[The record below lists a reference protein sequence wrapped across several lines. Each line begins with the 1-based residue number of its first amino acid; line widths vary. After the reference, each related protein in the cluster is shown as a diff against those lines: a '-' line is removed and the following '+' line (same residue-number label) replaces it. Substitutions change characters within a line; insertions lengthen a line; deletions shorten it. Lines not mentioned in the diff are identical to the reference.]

1 MVEPIRPV
9 PGSST
14 WVKLTSECVVVRER
28 RATRRV
34 RLEDVVDLKVRPKR
48 GPRTS
53 DPIREGRL
61 VLVTKDLKRVVL
73 PVRDKRLYWGL
84 KALLAARDG
93 ETDRLIR
100 YLTELLRIAGRPPL
114 AERRDGRVLL
124 RWPWLELELPVERA
138 ETVYRRLLSEW
149 KELLESDEYD
159 HDLSREGRP
168 RWVALSVPLAP
179 AVMLVGVHRKLVV
192 QASSVLMMGTKVAVK
207 GLGRVLGP
215 GIYPALRDAGIGLV
229 SVLPWLAL
237 FACLYWLLARRVLS
251 TVDDELLRFVL
262 TQRLAVMGAA
272 TGLWCLLAPF
282 AARTYAL
289 PFAVIA
295 AWVSVIPAVQ
305 TMLACLQDPERFAI
319 ASVKMGTCVR
329 LTFAAGACAAL
340 VAAVIGGPV
349 AGGAMELISAVA
361 YAYVVSRRVE
371 TASDLADNVWI
382 PDDQR
387 ADRTAR
393 AGD

>member
-14 WVKLTSECVVVRER
+14 WVKLTPGCVIVRER
-28 RATRRV
+28 GTTRRV

-61 VLVTKDLKRVVL
+61 VLVTKDLERVVL
-73 PVRDKRLYWGL
+73 PVRDERLYWGL

-93 ETDRLIR
+93 ETDRLVR

-114 AERRDGRVLL
+114 AERRGGRVLL

-149 KELLESDEYD
+149 RELLESDEYD

-179 AVMLVGVHRKLVV
+179 AVMLVGVHRKLVA
-192 QASSVLMMGTKVAVK
+192 QASSVLVMGAKVAVK

-215 GIYPALRDAGIGLV
+215 GIYPALRDVGIGLV
-229 SVLPWLAL
+229 PALPWLAL

-262 TQRLAVMGAA
+262 TQRLAGMGAA

-289 PFAVIA
+289 PVAVIA
-295 AWVSVIPAVQ
+295 AWVSVIPAVR
-305 TMLACLQDPERFAI
+305 TASACLKDPERFAI
-319 ASVKMGTCVR
+319 ALMEVGTCAR
-329 LTFAAGACAAL
+329 LAFAAGACAAL
-340 VAAVIGGPV
+340 AAAVVEGPL
-349 AGGAMELISAVA
+349 AGGVAELISAVA
-361 YAYVVSRRVE
+361 YAHVVSSRVE
-371 TASDLADNVWI
+371 AASGLARRVWI
-382 PDDQR
+382 PGGQR
-387 ADRTAR
+387 AGGTA
-393 AGD
+393 